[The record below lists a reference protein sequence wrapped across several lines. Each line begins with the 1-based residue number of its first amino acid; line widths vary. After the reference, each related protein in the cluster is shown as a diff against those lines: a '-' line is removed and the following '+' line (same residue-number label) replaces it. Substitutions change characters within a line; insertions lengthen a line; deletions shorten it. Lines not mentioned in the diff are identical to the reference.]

1 MDICGTTGTITIPS
15 YESQN
20 RIRIALDEFAI
31 APYRAHS
38 DDAGLDLMS
47 PFNAEIPAF
56 GTYTI
61 DTGVHIAIPKGYAG
75 FLKSR
80 SGLNIN
86 HSVTTE
92 GVIDCG
98 YTGSI
103 VVKMYN
109 FADEPYQVK
118 RGDKITQLV
127 IVPIKTP
134 ELILVHELEGTE
146 RGNGGFGS
154 SGR

>member
-1 MDICGTTGTITIPS
+1 MDIYGTTGTITMSS
-15 YESQN
+15 YEN
-20 RIRIALDEFAI
+20 TVKIALDEFAV
-31 APYRAHS
+31 APYRAHK

-47 PFNAEIPAF
+47 PFNAEIPAH
-56 GTYTI
+56 GAYTI
-61 DTGVHIAIPKGYAG
+61 DTGVHIAIPKNHVG
-75 FLKSR
+75 FLKSK
-80 SGLNIN
+80 SGLNVN
-86 HSVTTE
+86 HDITTD

-109 FADEPYQVK
+109 HGDEPYQVK

-127 IVPIKTP
+127 ILPIKTP
-134 ELILVHELEGTE
+134 DLILVHELEETE
-146 RGNGGFGS
+146 RGDDGFGS